1 MIYPNHDSS
10 NGKVAVM
17 AVKISTESIS
27 SVGRIVQFHRKQA
40 GLSRI
45 ALADIAGVGKTVV
58 YDIEKGKET
67 VWLNTLLKILYAL
80 NISIFL
86 DSTMMVHCEADDDAQ
101 G

>member
-1 MIYPNHDSS
+1 
-10 NGKVAVM
+10 M
-17 AVKISTESIS
+17 AVKISVDSIS

-67 VWLNTLLKILYAL
+67 VSLITLLKVLSAL
-80 NISIFL
+80 NVSISLYSPIMDL
-86 DSTMMVHCEADDDAQ
+86 YEAGDDAQ
-101 G
+101 S